1 MKDREAKMKYDYR
14 FCRLGD
20 VTLAYIEKVEGEPLL
35 FLHGNGENSEYFD
48 YQIEYFS
55 RFFRVIAV
63 DSRGHG
69 KSERGAG
76 ELTLQRI
83 ADDLLEFMN
92 ALSIERANLLGFS
105 DGGNIALLF
114 ALRHQDRIN
123 KLIING
129 ANLDTKG
136 VLGIF
141 QAGVVVSHALL
152 ALPEKRSPKARLK
165 REILS
170 LMIGQPDIT
179 PDELK
184 IISVPTLVLAG
195 TKDLIKQKHT
205 EKIAGS
211 IQNSRLCFIGGDH
224 MIARNNPDEFNK
236 AVYEFL
242 TEWAFSTK

>member
-20 VTLAYIEKVEGEPLL
+20 VTLAYIEKGEGEPLL

-55 RFFRVIAV
+55 CFFRVIAV

-83 ADDLLEFMN
+83 ADDLYEFMN